1 MFKKTSATDDW
12 VIIDSTRDVDNVA
25 SQTLYANGNF
35 AEDSNVTNRSV
46 DFLSNG
52 FKLRSSGTYINLSS
66 GTFIYMAFAEAP
78 FKYANA
84 R

>member
-1 MFKKTSATDDW
+1 VKRTAVENNW
-12 VIIDSTRDVDNVA
+12 VINDSTRTPFNEITG
-25 SQTLYANGNF
+25 SSSTLYA
-35 AEDSNVTNRSV
+35 DTTNVESDLSTNV

-52 FKLRSSGTYINLSS
+52 FKARTTGGHRNASGTY
-66 GTFIYMAFAEAP
+66 IYMAFAEVP

>member
-1 MFKKTSATDDW
+1 MKR
-12 VIIDSTRDVDNVA
+12 IDSTNDWIVNDSTRTPNNEITG
-25 SQTLYANGNF
+25 SSSTLYANTDGQESDF
-35 AEDSNVTNRSV
+35 STNV

-52 FKLRSSGTYINLSS
+52 FKARTTGGHRNASGTY
-66 GTFIYMAFAEAP
+66 IYMAFAEAP